1 VDFELVAQA
10 LHLLVRVAQH
20 LAQFEDAVLEVGI
33 VEQDVL
39 NEVRDDVGAR
49 LPCLGLPAAVLSSPS
64 TAILLSILATT
75 STWRARSSRA
85 SRSMRTIWCEL
96 QLQQLRLCR
105 QRAQTVQ
112 LLLGRPQRIR
122 QRLDVGVRVS
132 DGGIHV
138 LQLVEQVAVRL
149 DRLRVPGLE
158 VQLVLLQALDAL
170 LHLLPLALLAGDI
183 GLMPDKQRLQGK
195 RQRRPFLT
203 TEPAGQGHAGSLTS
217 SRPDQPPRGPRVLR
231 TVSTISARNETSC

>member
-1 VDFELVAQA
+1 MARPLVPRLTFYADDLVLQVADGPLGVLPPLHGGALVHGLGIDVALQLRLLPLEL
-10 LHLLVRVAQH
+10 
-20 LAQFEDAVLEVGI
+20 D
-33 VEQDVL
+33 
-39 NEVRDDVGAR
+39 
-49 LPCLGLPAAVLSSPS
+49 
-64 TAILLSILATT
+64 
-75 STWRARSSRA
+75 
-85 SRSMRTIWCEL
+85 EL